1 MHFPRRLLVGAAA
14 LAILP
19 LAALIRPPDA
29 ASGMSLAR
37 LSSSP
42 VRIAPAE
49 PVHTAPA
56 EFSLL
61 GSRTHVLSHVIVTAL
76 TCMGRGTCVAGGRY
90 IVPQTDQ
97 LASSPYYEAG
107 SVFLRTADDG
117 AHWATHVST
126 TNPQAVILGVEA
138 KPWANH
144 ATPPL
149 DFTALSIA
157 VDPTNPSIIY
167 EAGGSCSVI
176 CQVPL
181 QGYSVIR
188 SSNGGQTWENALVY
202 KQPLQS
208 VATAATIQ
216 TNVVK
221 TGAFVTAILSHGP
234 PLEASGLAFDP
245 RNHRHVFVCASG
257 LGVLS
262 TTNDARTWTYVTQ
275 PGQQRTPCEVVFD
288 PRNSRT
294 MYRLDRLGFLYRST
308 DGGAHWVLRA
318 VLGGPSMGANSTLTT
333 SLTAI
338 GATLYVVTMRGL
350 QESSDGGAHFYIVRG
365 APGQGGFLLAAIRGV
380 GGWVA
385 ALAAPATASPEGVYL
400 ARDGGPW
407 QLGAAND
414 RFGSGGYSALDLQS
428 IYGSLMSRMWEDHT
442 TRVVFTTGASGGFY
456 RWSSSL

>member
-1 MHFPRRLLVGAAA
+1 MITHRHRRLVGAAI
-14 LAILP
+14 LATLP
-19 LAALIRPPDA
+19 LASLLRPDGA

-42 VRIAPAE
+42 ARIAPAE
-49 PVHTAPA
+49 PVHIAPA

-61 GSRTHVLSHVIVTAL
+61 GSRTPVLSHVIVTAL

-107 SVFLRTADDG
+107 SVFLTTTDDG
-117 AHWATHVST
+117 AHWALHVST
-126 TNPQAVILGVEA
+126 TNPQAVISGIEA
-138 KPWANH
+138 KPWVNH

-167 EAGGSCSVI
+167 EAGGSCTLV

-181 QGYSVIR
+181 QGYAVIR
-188 SSNGGQTWENALVY
+188 SGNGGQTWENALVY

-221 TGAFVTAILSHGP
+221 TAAFVTAILSHGP
-234 PLEASGLAFDP
+234 PVEASGLVFDP
-245 RNHRHVFVCASG
+245 RNHRHVFACTSG
-257 LGVLS
+257 VGVLS

-294 MYRLDRLGFLYRST
+294 IYRLDRLGFLYRST
-308 DGGAHWVLRA
+308 DGGAHWALRA
-318 VLGGPSMGANSTLTT
+318 VLGGPSTGANSTLTT

-338 GATLYVVTMRGL
+338 GSSLYVVTTRGL
-350 QESSDGGAHFYIVRG
+350 QESTDGGAHFHMVRD
-365 APGQGGFLLAAIRGV
+365 APGRGGFLVAAIRGA
-380 GGWVA
+380 GGWIG

-407 QLGAAND
+407 QLGAATD
-414 RFGSGGYSALDLQS
+414 RFGGQGALAMDAM
-428 IYGSLMSRMWEDHT
+428 YGSLMSRMWEDHST
-442 TRVVFTTGASGGFY
+442 HVVFTTGVIGGLY
-456 RWSSSL
+456 RWQSSL